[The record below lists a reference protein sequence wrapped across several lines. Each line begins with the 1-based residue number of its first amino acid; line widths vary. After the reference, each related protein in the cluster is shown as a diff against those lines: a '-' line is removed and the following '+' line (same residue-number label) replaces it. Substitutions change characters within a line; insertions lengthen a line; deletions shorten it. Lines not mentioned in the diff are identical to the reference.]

1 MGLRFRKSIKL
12 GNARINL
19 SKSGIGYS
27 YGIRGLRAS
36 VGPTGRTRTTAS
48 IPGTGISYVTE
59 GKGGKKKVQR
69 TPKTPFFSRAWVM
82 WAALVLF
89 APLGIFLLFR
99 QYPDWDKRRKITI
112 SAIFAAIWLILLI
125 AGSAETPEDA
135 QEPVARAQIAEAAP
149 EESPESSEPEQA
161 ADKPTTEHAESE
173 APGGAPATSEAP
185 AIIPAA
191 DFTPTTATGN
201 SSGDK
206 SEPMQTGHAYVGSS
220 ESERAVYHYPS
231 CRWAKNILPENLIGW
246 DTVEDAQAA
255 GYSPCGTCNPH

>member
-19 SKSGIGYS
+19 SKSGVGYS
-27 YGIRGLRAS
+27 YGVKGLRKG

-48 IPGTGISYVTE
+48 IPGTGISFVSE
-59 GKGGKKKVQR
+59 KRGGRQKMQR

-89 APLGIFLLFR
+89 APLGIFLLYR
-99 QYPDWDKRRKITI
+99 QHPEWDKRRKITI

-125 AGSAETPEDA
+125 AGSAETPGDA
-135 QEPVARAQIAEAAP
+135 QEPAARAQIAEAAP
-149 EESPESSEPEQA
+149 QEDPEGSEPEQVT
-161 ADKPTTEHAESE
+161 DEPTTEHVEPA
-173 APGGAPATSEAP
+173 APSDSPVTSDAP
-185 AIIPAA
+185 AIIPAS
-191 DFTPTTATGN
+191 DFTPTAAEESP
-201 SSGDK
+201 SSR
-206 SEPMQTGHAYVGSS
+206 SAPAQTGHAYVGSS

-231 CRWAKNILPENLIGW
+231 CRWVKNILPENLIGW

>member
-19 SKSGIGYS
+19 SKSGVGYS
-27 YGIRGLRAS
+27 YGVKGLRKG

-48 IPGTGISYVTE
+48 IPGTGISYVAE
-59 GKGGKKKVQR
+59 GKGGKQKVQR

-89 APLGIFLLFR
+89 APLGIFLLYR
-99 QYPDWDKRRKITI
+99 QHPDWDKRRKITI
-112 SAIFAAIWLILLI
+112 SAIFAALWLILLI

-135 QEPVARAQIAEAAP
+135 QEPVVRSQIAEALP
-149 EESPESSEPEQA
+149 QEDPESGEPVEPEA
-161 ADKPTTEHAESE
+161 PSE
-173 APGGAPATSEAP
+173 APVTSEAP
-185 AIIPAA
+185 VVAPTS
-191 DFTPTTATGN
+191 DFTPTANEDSTG
-201 SSGDK
+201 SRST
-206 SEPMQTGHAYVGSS
+206 PAQTGHAYVGSS

-231 CRWAKNILPENLIGW
+231 CRWAKNILPENLVGW

-255 GYSPCGTCNPH
+255 GYSPCGTCKPH

>member
-19 SKSGIGYS
+19 SKSGVGYS
-27 YGIRGLRAS
+27 YGVKGLRKG

-48 IPGTGISYVTE
+48 IPGTGISYVSE
-59 GKGGKKKVQR
+59 GKGGRQKVQR

-82 WAALVLF
+82 WVALVLL
-89 APLGIFLLFR
+89 APLGIFLLYR
-99 QYPDWDKRRKITI
+99 QHPDWDKRRKITI
-112 SAIFAAIWLILLI
+112 SAIFAALWLILLI

-135 QEPVARAQIAEAAP
+135 QEPVARAQIVETAP
-149 EESPESSEPEQA
+149 QEDPESSENVEPETPS
-161 ADKPTTEHAESE
+161 D
-173 APGGAPATSEAP
+173 APVTSEAP
-185 AIIPAA
+185 AIIPTA

-206 SEPMQTGHAYVGSS
+206 SAPAQTGHAYVGSS

-246 DTVEDAQAA
+246 NTVEDAQAA
-255 GYSPCGTCNPH
+255 GYSPCGTCKPR

>member
-99 QYPDWDKRRKITI
+99 QHPDWDKRRKITI
-112 SAIFAAIWLILLI
+112 SAIFAALWLILLI

-135 QEPVARAQIAEAAP
+135 QEPAARAQIVEATPQEDP
-149 EESPESSEPEQA
+149 EISEPEQSTGEL
-161 ADKPTTEHAESE
+161 TTEHVEPE
-173 APGGAPATSEAP
+173 APSEAPATSEAP

-191 DFTPTTATGN
+191 DFTPTAAEESTG
-201 SSGDK
+201 SRSA
-206 SEPMQTGHAYVGSS
+206 PAQTGHAYVGSI
-220 ESERAVYHYPS
+220 ERDKYHYPD
-231 CRWAKNILPENLIGW
+231 CRWAKEISPGNLIGW

>member
-19 SKSGIGYS
+19 SKSGVGYS
-27 YGIRGLRAS
+27 YGVKGLRKS

-82 WAALVLF
+82 WAALVLL
-89 APLGIFLLFR
+89 APLGIFLLYR
-99 QYPDWDKRRKITI
+99 QHPDWDRRRKLTI

-135 QEPVARAQIAEAAP
+135 QEPAARAQIAEAAP
-149 EESPESSEPEQA
+149 QESTESNEPEQA
-161 ADKPTTEHAESE
+161 ADDLSAEQVEPDAPSE
-173 APGGAPATSEAP
+173 APATSEAP

-191 DFTPTTATGN
+191 DFTPTTVTGD
-201 SSGDK
+201 SSGEK
-206 SEPMQTGHAYVGSS
+206 SAPVETGHAYVGSI
-220 ESERAVYHYPS
+220 ERDKYHYPD
-231 CRWAKNILPENLIGW
+231 CRWAKNISPENLIGW

-255 GYSPCGTCNPH
+255 GYSPCGTCNPR

>member
-1 MGLRFRKSIKL
+1 MGLRLRKSIKL

-19 SKSGIGYS
+19 SKSGVGYS
-27 YGIRGLRAS
+27 YGVKGLRKG

-48 IPGTGISYVTE
+48 IPGTGISYVSE
-59 GKGGKKKVQR
+59 GKGGRQKVQR

-89 APLGIFLLFR
+89 APLGIFLLYR
-99 QYPDWDKRRKITI
+99 QHPDWDKRRKITI

-135 QEPVARAQIAEAAP
+135 QDPVARAQVAEAAP
-149 EESPESSEPEQA
+149 QERPESSEPEQA
-161 ADKPTTEHAESE
+161 ASGQNAQQPESGTPDEPPATDE
-173 APGGAPATSEAP
+173 APT
-185 AIIPAA
+185 IIPST
-191 DFTPTTATGN
+191 DFAPVTMTGD

-206 SEPMQTGHAYVGSS
+206 SAPTQTGHAYVGSA
-220 ESERAVYHYPS
+220 ESDTYHYPN
-231 CRWAKNILPENLIGW
+231 CRWVKNILPENLIGW
-246 DTVEDAQAA
+246 DTVEDAQAV

>member
-19 SKSGIGYS
+19 SKSGVGYS
-27 YGIRGLRAS
+27 YGVKGLRKG

-48 IPGTGISYVTE
+48 IPGTGISYVSE
-59 GKGGKKKVQR
+59 GKGGRQKVQR

-82 WAALVLF
+82 WVALVLL

-99 QYPDWDKRRKITI
+99 QHPDWDKRRKITI
-112 SAIFAAIWLILLI
+112 SAIFAALWLILLI

-135 QEPVARAQIAEAAP
+135 QEPVARAQIVETAP
-149 EESPESSEPEQA
+149 QEDPESSERVEPEA
-161 ADKPTTEHAESE
+161 PSE
-173 APGGAPATSEAP
+173 APVTSDAP
-185 AIIPAA
+185 AIIPTA
-191 DFTPTTATGN
+191 DFTPTAAEESP
-201 SSGDK
+201 SSR
-206 SEPMQTGHAYVGSS
+206 SAPAQTGHAYVGSS

-231 CRWAKNILPENLIGW
+231 CRWAKNILPENLVGW

-255 GYSPCGTCNPH
+255 GYSPCGTCKPR